1 MWLII
6 MLLLIN
12 LGKAFIC
19 GTPVVSDGE
28 TNVSSTHITP
38 PTINV
43 IIIGLSGYALFPNI
57 T

>member
-38 PTINV
+38 PTIN
-43 IIIGLSGYALFPNI
+43 ILIIGLSGYALFPNI